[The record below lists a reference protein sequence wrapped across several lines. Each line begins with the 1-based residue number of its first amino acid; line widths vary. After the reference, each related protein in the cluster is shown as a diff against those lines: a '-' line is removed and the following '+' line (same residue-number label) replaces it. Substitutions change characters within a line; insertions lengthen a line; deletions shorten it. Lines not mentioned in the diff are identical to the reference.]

1 MHLNGHVDFRDTNK
15 NVAISVQLVVGAG
28 ILKPLDMTSN
38 NITNVGSITCNTL
51 ASTGASGQTSS
62 PTRRGVYMGLHS
74 TAPGGIEI
82 CTDMNQY
89 IDFTTMSNDCRR
101 RTKFNTTDNDLK
113 IYVNG
118 SATQSITLIS
128 AALTTNQVSIT
139 RTTGMQSTYAAQ
151 GVYMGSIDAT
161 AAGIKVSGPNGS
173 YIYFTKPHCV
183 WHGSIDYSNT
193 RS

>member
-1 MHLNGHVDFRDTNK
+1 MYRNKWETSAPTGRGVDMGL
-15 NVAISVQLVVGAG
+15 Q
-28 ILKPLDMTSN
+28 
-38 NITNVGSITCNTL
+38 
-51 ASTGASGQTSS
+51 STASG
-62 PTRRGVYMGLHS
+62 R
-74 TAPGGIEI
+74 IEI

-113 IYVNG
+113 MYVNG